1 MTQAHPQH
9 NVRSELDAAHQ
20 LLRQRRSG
28 EAKTILARA
37 FELAAGDAEL
47 LEEVGR
53 SFEDAGDPKEARRAY
68 THCLLTDPDR
78 YLAHARLGNIK
89 FQEGNTPEATFH
101 LERASTLKPDDPAV
115 LNNLGLMYQMG
126 DQPEKAIATLKRA
139 LEKGAAED
147 LVKGTLAGIYED
159 CNMLEPLK
167 SLLEDAL
174 PKYPR
179 DFYLN
184 LIAAQ
189 LKRREGDLTGA
200 RAHLERV
207 NVSQQP
213 SDAKIV
219 YHFELGRILDA
230 AGDSEAAYEHF
241 ALGNRLAASEPTFQ
255 AFNKTSAR
263 QQVQNLAA
271 LDFVSWSK
279 PEEQAGDAESAP
291 AFLIGFPR
299 SGTTLLTQVLDAHP
313 DIEVLEEKPVLARLV
328 GHLHG
333 LSKRQETKPFPQ
345 CLETLSSED
354 IRSLRVHYFIHADSL
369 RQRKASPCLVDKFP
383 LHILDLPLI
392 TKLFP
397 RAKIIFALRHPCDV
411 VLSCFMQNFGPNAA
425 MVNFLTM
432 EDSITY
438 YTEVMNFWNQCRK
451 RIPLDLHEVR
461 YERLVEYFEDE
472 ARALISF
479 VGVPWNEEVL
489 RYREQALSKPRINT
503 PSYHQV
509 VRPIYQDAKARW
521 RRYKKFLDPHLS
533 RLEPFC
539 KDYGYDL

>member
-1 MTQAHPQH
+1 MTQAPSQQ
-9 NVRSELDAAHQ
+9 NVRSELIAARQ
-20 LLRQRRSG
+20 LLRQGRKD

-37 FELAAGDAEL
+37 FEWAAGDAEL
-47 LEEVGR
+47 FEEIGR
-53 SFEDAGDPKEARRAY
+53 SFEEAGDPEEAGRAY

-89 FQEGNTPEATFH
+89 FQEGNIPEATFH
-101 LERASTLKPDDPAV
+101 LERASALKPEDPAV

-126 DQPEKAIATLKRA
+126 DQPEKAIATLKLA

-159 CNMLEPLK
+159 SNMLGPLK
-167 SLLEDAL
+167 SLLEDTL

-189 LKRREGDLTGA
+189 LKRREGDLPAA
-200 RAHLERV
+200 RTHLERV
-207 NVSQQP
+207 TVSQQP

-219 YHFELGRILDA
+219 YHFEMGRILDA
-230 AGDSEAAYEHF
+230 AGDSDAAYSHF
-241 ALGNRLAASEPTFQ
+241 ALGNRLAASEPSFQ
-255 AFNKTSAR
+255 AFNKTGAR

-271 LDFVSWSK
+271 LDFVSWTK
-279 PEEQAGDAESAP
+279 PDEQAGDAASAP

-313 DIEVLEEKPVLARLV
+313 DVEVLEEKPVLARLV

-333 LSKRQETKPFPQ
+333 LSKRRETKPFPQ
-345 CLETLSSED
+345 CLETLSPED
-354 IRSLRVHYFIHADSL
+354 LTSLRAHYFIHADSL
-369 RQRKASPCLVDKFP
+369 RTRKSSPRLVDKFP

-397 RAKIIFALRHPCDV
+397 RAKIVFALRHPCDV

-425 MVNFLTM
+425 MVNFLTL
-432 EDSITY
+432 EDSIAY

-451 RIPLDLHEVR
+451 LIPLDLHEVR
-461 YERLVEYFEDE
+461 YERLVEGFEEE

-479 VGVPWNEEVL
+479 LGVPWNEQVL
-489 RYREQALSKPRINT
+489 RYREQAMSKTRINT

-509 VRPIYQDAKARW
+509 VKPIYQDAKARW
-521 RRYKKFLDPHLS
+521 QRYKKFLDPHLS

-539 KDYGYDL
+539 KDYGYEL